1 MPDARSFLRLLSPR
15 RSGSIALIC
24 ALASLVLVG
33 PSAAE
38 IYKWKDGQGRLHFA
52 QDLSQVPP
60 QYRRQA
66 EAGALEKGKG
76 REIQVYEPSTPVPAA
91 RLPRARS
98 RSKASSNSPKVHRIK
113 VTPSGNSMRVA
124 VKLNDDLTV
133 PFLIDTGATDVVLPI
148 GVARKLGLNLESART
163 QYYRTANGTVESQVV
178 TLESV
183 DLGGARVEN
192 VPASVSKS
200 MSVGLLGLSYF
211 NHFRYRI
218 DPVAGIVTLEDNG
231 MAESG
236 AIRGGRSQ
244 KQWQNEFRRLAARR
258 NAIDEMID
266 QADSKGSRYK
276 KKLRDAYD
284 EAGRQ
289 LDVLDDEADDARV
302 PMRWRD

>member
-1 MPDARSFLRLLSPR
+1 VF
-15 RSGSIALIC
+15 SGA
-24 ALASLVLVG
+24 
-33 PSAAE
+33 SAAE
-38 IYKWKDGQGRLHFA
+38 IYKWKDGQGRLHFS
-52 QDLSQVPP
+52 QDLGQVPL

-66 EAGALEKGKG
+66 EASALEKGKG
-76 REIQVYEPSTPVPAA
+76 REIQVYEPSVPAPAA
-91 RLPRARS
+91 RSPRARS
-98 RSKASSNSPKVHRIK
+98 MAGPSSSKVHRIK

-124 VKLNDDLTV
+124 VRLNDDLTV

-148 GVARKLGLNLESART
+148 GVARKLGLNLDSART

-178 TLESV
+178 TLDSV

-236 AIRGGRSQ
+236 AIRGGRSE
-244 KQWQNEFRRLAARR
+244 KQWRNEFQRLAARR
-258 NAIDEMID
+258 NAIEEMMD
-266 QADSKGSRYK
+266 QAGSKGARYK
-276 KKLRDAYD
+276 RKLEDALD

-289 LDVLDDEADDARV
+289 LDVLDDEADEARV

>member
-1 MPDARSFLRLLSPR
+1 MPRTR
-15 RSGSIALIC
+15 RSWSIALGC
-24 ALASLVLVG
+24 AIASLVLVG

-38 IYKWKDGQGRLHFA
+38 IYKWKDGQGRLHFS
-52 QDLSQVPP
+52 QDLGQVPP

-66 EAGALEKGKG
+66 EASALAKGKG
-76 REIQVYEPSTPVPAA
+76 REIQVYEPSVPAPAA
-91 RLPRARS
+91 RSPRARS
-98 RSKASSNSPKVHRIK
+98 RSTASPSSPKVHRIK

-124 VKLNDDLTV
+124 VRLNDDLTV

-148 GVARKLGLNLESART
+148 GVARQLGLKLDSART

-178 TLESV
+178 TLDSV

-218 DPVAGIVTLEDNG
+218 DPEAGIVTLEDNG

-236 AIRGGRSQ
+236 AIRGGRSE
-244 KQWQNEFRRLAARR
+244 KQWRNEFQRLAARQD
-258 NAIDEMID
+258 AIEEMID
-266 QADSKGSRYK
+266 QSDSKGARYK
-276 KKLRDAYD
+276 EKLEDALD
-284 EAGRQ
+284 EARRQ
-289 LDVLDDEADDARV
+289 LDVLDDEADEARV